1 MKNNIVIGIE
11 GLVGSGK
18 TTICREMLKQI
29 PNSVFLNG
37 SNLYRAIVYV
47 MMKNADLMEKVKS
60 NINNVDIKMVMD
72 KLGVKMTIENR
83 ETYFYYNNEKLS
95 EDDLQSKE
103 SSMAVSKVGGV
114 ANNEK
119 LFEFARNIINELKK
133 SHTVIISG
141 RGIMKIYPDTD
152 YHFFITADL
161 DERVRRKCIQ
171 YEDANIEEIKENIV
185 KRDAL
190 QKKAGFYDKSKKTIE
205 IDVTNIKTPKEAI
218 CKLLEYI
225 K

>member
-47 MMKNADLMEKVKS
+47 MMKNAVLMEKVKS

-72 KLGVKMTIENR
+72 KLGVKMTIENG
-83 ETYFYYNNEKLS
+83 ETAFYYNNEKLS

>member
-1 MKNNIVIGIE
+1 MVAETSDIKVITGVRRSE
-11 GLVGSGK
+11 KSKLL
-18 TTICREMLKQI
+18 EMFKE
-29 PNSVFLNG
+29 
-37 SNLYRAIVYV
+37 Y
-47 MMKNADLMEKVKS
+47 VKS

-95 EDDLQSKE
+95 EEALQSKE

>member
-1 MKNNIVIGIE
+1 MENNMVIGIE

-18 TTICREMLKQI
+18 TSICRGLLHEI
-29 PNSVFLNG
+29 PGAVFLNG

-47 MMKNADLMEKVKS
+47 MMKNADVISRVKD
-60 NINNVDIKMVMD
+60 NVSSIDIKSMMD
-72 KLGVKMTIENR
+72 KLGIKMVIENG
-83 ETYFYYNNEKLS
+83 ETVFYFKGEKLS
-95 EDDLQSKE
+95 EENLQSE
-103 SSMAVSKVGGV
+103 EASLAVSKVGGV

-119 LFEFARNIINELKK
+119 LFEFAREIINNLKK
-133 SHTVIISG
+133 SHVVIISG

-152 YHFFITADL
+152 YHFFITASL

-171 YEDANIEEIKENIV
+171 YNSNDEQEIRDNIV
-185 KRDAL
+185 KRDEL
-190 QKKAGFYDKSKKTIE
+190 QEKAGFYDKSNKTIE
-205 IDVTNIKTPKEAI
+205 IDVTNFKSPSEAI

>member
-72 KLGVKMTIENR
+72 KLGVKMTIENG
-83 ETYFYYNNEKLS
+83 ETAFYYNNEKLS

>member
-60 NINNVDIKMVMD
+60 NITNVDIKMVMD
-72 KLGVKMTIENR
+72 KLGVKMTIENG
-83 ETYFYYNNEKLS
+83 ETAFYYNNEKLS

>member
-47 MMKNADLMEKVKS
+47 MMKNAVLMEKVKS

>member
-47 MMKNADLMEKVKS
+47 MMKNAVLMEKVKS

-72 KLGVKMTIENR
+72 KLGVKMTIENG
-83 ETYFYYNNEKLS
+83 ETAFYYNNEKLS

-114 ANNEK
+114 ENNKK
-119 LFEFARNIINELKK
+119 LFEFARNIININAESSAK
-133 SHTVIISG
+133 
-141 RGIMKIYPDTD
+141 
-152 YHFFITADL
+152 
-161 DERVRRKCIQ
+161 
-171 YEDANIEEIKENIV
+171 
-185 KRDAL
+185 
-190 QKKAGFYDKSKKTIE
+190 
-205 IDVTNIKTPKEAI
+205 
-218 CKLLEYI
+218 
-225 K
+225 